1 MNDLDALREDLN
13 GIKRALKFIIEE
25 EQYGEKRVARL
36 NLKSGSY
43 DWEFNEIMNGL
54 LERKE
59 RK

>member
-36 NLKSGSY
+36 KSGSY